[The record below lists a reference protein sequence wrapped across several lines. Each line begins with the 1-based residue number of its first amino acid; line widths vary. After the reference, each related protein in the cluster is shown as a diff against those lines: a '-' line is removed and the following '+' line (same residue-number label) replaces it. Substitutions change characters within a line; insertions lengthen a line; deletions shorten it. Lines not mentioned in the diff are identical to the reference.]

1 MQYASFLIAVPV
13 AVEEDTLHSPIPAAA
28 GGSNGRVVW

>member
-1 MQYASFLIAVPV
+1 MRYASFLIAVPV
-13 AVEEDTLHSPIPAAA
+13 AVEEDTLHSLLPA